1 MNAHTLFYLY
11 YIYDLYVLCVLIDV
25 DDGYGDMYIYI
36 IWRCVCVW
44 CVCDEWI
51 KS

>member
-25 DDGYGDMYIYI
+25 DDGYGDIYIYGGV
-36 IWRCVCVW
+36 CVCVW